1 MSYFEPV
8 NRLPGTPVFLTLVA
22 LLALA
27 GPLEATALD
36 LGGGDFAASYQR
48 VQSLT
53 ERTEGSNAE
62 AQLFADL
69 ERRFAPKTTLHI
81 TDFQQLQDFHSFSRS
96 LWFRT
101 PGKQP
106 GELVIVV
113 PTDSESGRS
122 NNAGVAWAEIWAERA
137 LSTTPQVSLTFFFTG
152 AQRGAGALAARGTL
166 PFLRD
171 FSPQT
176 PAAAL
181 VLDLDNTDHPVD
193 LTTGSG
199 TFPSPIWL
207 SQILLEA
214 LESRGFLPEI
224 QGTQPQIFRFDLPER
239 RNLLQ
244 PWFDRGIPALL
255 LTSSVTRTDKA
266 LAREV
271 HDLPAAI
278 DLALAGLKGG
288 IPGYWDKHY
297 LYFHLGNL
305 KFFLSQQTYL
315 LGLLLSLG
323 VLLMAFLLFSRT
335 LRADLNGLLRGLWQF
350 PVLFSF
356 LFLFLYAGTLWSTF
370 LVQERD
376 FPEFWKYSPLVVL
389 LLKVSVAIGLYF
401 AVFLQFRRLPLSRSP
416 DFYSFAAVL
425 VLALSVISS
434 AALELSFSFYFLWAL
449 IFAGLFHA
457 VPWRPLKLLIFLL
470 APVWFVKSFLEIFWL
485 APDPEL
491 IRIALV
497 STFAGNLLL
506 AAVLFPFLLLVNS
519 YHFTRHQRQDR
530 NEKHRSRFS
539 LGISIATWVGLSLLL
554 LRSDP
559 FTDSAAP
566 LTRLE
571 SLDLALNTRSVED
584 IAPFPLPS
592 TSTST
597 LPFLNSVWTTT
608 VSRAGFLDRLVW
620 TIQFQGF
627 EKPESVALTLVGN
640 QNLVLYDA
648 NFPYTIDAT
657 GTKVTILVGRT
668 PPATFALKLTLGAKI
683 RAQLGVK
690 AVFQGTPQREW
701 YLGRWFNTTKVIQVH
716 DVRDLK
722 P

>member
-1 MSYFEPV
+1 MSYFERV
-8 NRLPGTPVFLTLVA
+8 NRLPGTPVFLTLAA

-27 GPLEATALD
+27 VPLKATTGD
-36 LGGGDFAASYQR
+36 LGGEDFAAVFQR
-48 VQSLT
+48 VQSLA
-53 ERTEGSNAE
+53 ERTEGSASE
-62 AQLFADL
+62 KQLFADL
-69 ERRFAPKTTLHI
+69 EKRFSAKTTLHV
-81 TDFQQLQDFHSFSRS
+81 TDFQQQQDFHSFSRS
-96 LWFRT
+96 LWFRV
-101 PGKQP
+101 PGRRP

-113 PTDSESGRS
+113 PTDSEPGHS
-122 NNAGVAWAEIWAERA
+122 NNAGMAWAEVWAQRA
-137 LSTTPQVSLTFFFTG
+137 FTTAPPVSLTFFFTG

-166 PFLRD
+166 PFLKD

-181 VLDLDNTDHPVD
+181 VLDLDNTNQPVD

-207 SQILLEA
+207 SQALLEA

-255 LTSSVTRTDKA
+255 LNSSVTRRDKA
-266 LAREV
+266 LAQSS
-271 HDLPAAI
+271 HDLPAAL
-278 DLALAGLKGG
+278 DLALEGLGEG

-315 LGLLLSLG
+315 WGLLLSLS
-323 VLLMAFLLFSRT
+323 LLLLAFLLFSKT
-335 LRADLNGLLRGLWQF
+335 LQVDLKGLLRGLWQF

-370 LVQERD
+370 LLQTRD
-376 FPEFWKYSPLVVL
+376 FAEFWKYSPLVVL
-389 LLKVSVAIGLYF
+389 LLKVSVGVGLYF
-401 AVFLQFRRLPLSRSP
+401 VVFLQFRRLPISRLPSS
-416 DFYSFAAVL
+416 YSFSAVL
-425 VLALSVISS
+425 VLAVSVVGS
-434 AALELSFSFYFLWAL
+434 AAIELSFSFYFLWAL

-457 VPWRPLKLLIFLL
+457 VAWRGVKFLFLLL
-470 APVWFVKSFLEIFWL
+470 APVWFVKSLLEIFWL

-506 AAVLFPFLLLVNS
+506 AGVLFPFLLLVNS
-519 YHFTRHQRQDR
+519 YHFTKPQRQEGNIKLR
-530 NEKHRSRFS
+530 WVFN
-539 LGISIATWVGLSLLL
+539 LGIWIAAFVALSLVV

-559 FTDSAAP
+559 FADSATP

-571 SLDLALNTRSVED
+571 TLDLALNTRSVED
-584 IAPFPLPS
+584 IAPFPLP
-592 TSTST
+592 TTKVKT
-597 LPFLNSVWTTT
+597 LPFLNDVWKTT
-608 VSRAGFLDRLVW
+608 VSRSGFLDRLVW
-620 TIQFQGF
+620 TIHFKGF
-627 EKPESVALTLVGN
+627 EKPESVTLTLLGN

-648 NFPYTIDAT
+648 NFPYTIDTT

-668 PPATFALKLTLGAKI
+668 PPAAFDLKLTLGANI
-683 RAQLGVK
+683 RAQLGVN
-690 AVFQGTPQREW
+690 AEFQGTGAREW
-701 YLGRWFNTTKVIQVH
+701 LMGRWFNTTKVIRVH
-716 DVRDLK
+716 DVRDLR